1 MLLVDLC
8 AHGVV
13 LPLSFL
19 CNLIVGQVSVGS
31 RLSSTRNL
39 QVLLLLKHVENF
51 HVPLGLFLAV
61 IRQLVKSF
69 VRLFL

>member
-19 CNLIVGQVSVGS
+19 RNLIVGQVSVGS